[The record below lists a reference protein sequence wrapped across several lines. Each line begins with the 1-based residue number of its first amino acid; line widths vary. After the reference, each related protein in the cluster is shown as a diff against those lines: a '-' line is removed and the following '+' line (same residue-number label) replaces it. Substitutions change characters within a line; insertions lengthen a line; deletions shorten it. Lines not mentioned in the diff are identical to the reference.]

1 MHKSAL
7 AAILCAAALS
17 GCLSAPSD
25 SAADRTSGATAQ
37 AVASTMPG
45 TVFRPVSLRASD
57 RNAIE
62 AEIRDVAA
70 ARRITLGT
78 LVAVSHEDDGP
89 DAFGRTNDSHLHVCG
104 WFTVQDWQADAP
116 ERMRLGG
123 EIAFYATDSFSF
135 TDWWVSTANHTADDL
150 LTTCLRMGVL
160 LQDTGQGG

>member
-37 AVASTMPG
+37 AVASTRPG

-57 RNAIE
+57 RHAIE

-70 ARRITLGT
+70 ARRITLGA
-78 LVAVSHEDDGP
+78 LAAVSHEDDGP
-89 DAFGRTNDSHLHVCG
+89 DAFGRTNDSDLHVCG

-123 EIAFYATDSFSF
+123 ELAFYATDSFSF
-135 TDWWVSTANHTADDL
+135 SDWWVNTANFTVDDL
-150 LTTCLRMGVL
+150 PARCLSAGIL
-160 LQDTGQGG
+160 LQNTGQGG